1 MFNANNFTRVKNK
14 FNQNIEKMELTN
26 DQRILESIVK
36 KAWEDSVFKDN
47 LIASPIATLENF
59 LGQPINLPEGKTI
72 TVVDQSN
79 TATIFIN
86 IPANPNVIV
95 EDMELSE
102 EQLDII
108 SGGLGEG
115 VTPPIIVK

>member
-1 MFNANNFTRVKNK
+1 
-14 FNQNIEKMELTN
+14 MELIN

-36 KAWEDSVFKDN
+36 KAWEDPIFKDN
-47 LIASPIATLENF
+47 LIASPVATLENF
-59 LGQPINLPEGKTI
+59 LKQPIHLPDGKTI

-79 TATIFIN
+79 TSTVFIT
-86 IPANPNVIV
+86 IPANPNVNI

-108 SGGLGEG
+108 SGGGG
-115 VTPPIIVK
+115 DGQTPPIIVK

>member
-1 MFNANNFTRVKNK
+1 
-14 FNQNIEKMELTN
+14 MELTN

-36 KAWEDSVFKDN
+36 KAWEDQVFKNN
-47 LIASPIATLENF
+47 LIASPVATLENF